1 MRPLSLTLSAF
12 GPYADETT
20 IDLGQLG
27 ESGLYLIT
35 GDTGAGKTTLFDAIT
50 YALYGEPSGQTR
62 KVSMLRSK
70 YARDNC
76 PTFVEMVFEYGGR
89 HYTIR
94 RSPDQMRP
102 AKRGEGLVNQPAEAE
117 IHLPDGRLVTKP
129 REVNECIR
137 ALLRIDRDQF
147 TRVAMIAQGD
157 FLKLL
162 MASTEERKT
171 LFRQI
176 FSTGLFDRLQ
186 ERLKQEASGKKARY
200 DELNQGIRFHCQAI
214 QWEEEDGLSLQVLKA
229 REGALQPEQV
239 ESLLTSLIEKGGDR
253 LTAAEAAL
261 AQTEALLA
269 QENRLATLHEQRQRL
284 ETALTQGQDALKKAE
299 AALPALREQQQKA
312 AGRLP
317 EAQAMADE
325 QAALRALL
333 PRFQQL
339 EAQQARLG
347 ALTQSLKEQKSAL
360 EAGNREQEQQSKHL
374 ATEREELKTLSGAPS
389 RLVELANHIRELQQK
404 AQRISELERLF
415 SAILKKQQELENV
428 QRQYQK
434 ASQQAAQDIEQH
446 ERLSAHF
453 LDAQAGIL
461 ADSLRPGAPCP
472 VCGALEHPAPARTA
486 PDAPSQQL
494 VQEARKKAE
503 QARQQAARL
512 SEQAHALVSE
522 TSRRQEEIGGLAA
535 QLDIGDGLEGFQQ
548 RLARL
553 ASQNQETISQQQTLL
568 QQEQRLDQR
577 RKALEQ
583 HIPLKEKALEQ
594 SALKLTALQSQIAGQ
609 AREQAVL
616 EEGIR
621 QETLQLPF
629 ENRLMAERKIAS
641 LDAARQQL
649 VKQAEDS
656 QQALNQQLLEQKG
669 LQESAFALKAQ
680 LESSAPVDMAQVE
693 ARRTSLNAQKTGIN
707 QRIRQ
712 LNIQQNANRQALS
725 GIARQQKELSRVS
738 REWAFIKNLSDTAN
752 GTLQGKDKI
761 MLETYAQGF
770 YFDRVIRR
778 ANLRLKTMSDGQYEL
793 RRSLEAL
800 DRRSQTGLDLMVLD
814 HYNGSHR
821 EVGSLSGGESFM
833 ASLSLALG
841 LSDEIQ
847 SSAGGIRLST
857 MFVDEGFGSL
867 DQNALSQ
874 SMKSLH
880 SLARSQVLVGIIS
893 HVAELK
899 ERIEKQ
905 VVVKKSAGGGSE
917 VRIIPG

>member
-137 ALLRIDRDQF
+137 ALLRIDREQF

-157 FLKLL
+157 FLRLL
-162 MASTEERKT
+162 VASTEERKT

-176 FSTGLFDRLQ
+176 FGTGLFDRLQ
-186 ERLKQEASGKKARY
+186 EKLKQEASGRKARY

-239 ESLLTSLIEKGGDR
+239 ESLLTILIEKGGER
-253 LTAAEAAL
+253 LAEAEEAL

-284 ETALTQGQDALKKAE
+284 ETALKQSHDALKKAE
-299 AALPALREQQQKA
+299 EALPTLREQQQKA
-312 AGRLP
+312 AARLP

-339 EAQQARLG
+339 ETQQAQLD
-347 ALTQSLKEQKSAL
+347 ALTQSLKEQKSSL

-374 ATEREELKTLSGAPS
+374 ATEREELKALSGAPS

-404 AQRISELERLF
+404 AQRISELERLY
-415 SAILKKQQELENV
+415 SAFLKKQQELESV
-428 QRQYQK
+428 QRQYQRP
-434 ASQQAAQDIEQH
+434 ANRPRRTLSSRRAAV
-446 ERLSAHF
+446 RPF
-453 LDAQAGIL
+453 PDAQAGIL
-461 ADSLRPGAPCP
+461 ADSRAQALPARSAAPWSIPPPPGAPRTRPASNWCRRRGKGGAGPPAGCP
-472 VCGALEHPAPARTA
+472 AQRTGPRPGQRDQPASGGDR
-486 PDAPSQQL
+486 
-494 VQEARKKAE
+494 
-503 QARQQAARL
+503 
-512 SEQAHALVSE
+512 
-522 TSRRQEEIGGLAA
+522 GLAA
-535 QLDIGDGLEGFQQ
+535 QLDTRGQPGGVPAAPGSPRQPERGGDQPATNASAAGTAPGPAPESAGAAHPAEGKGPG
-548 RLARL
+548 
-553 ASQNQETISQQQTLL
+553 TIRPEADHAAKPDRGAGPGTGGAGGRHPAGNPSA
-568 QQEQRLDQR
+568 
-577 RKALEQ
+577 AL
-583 HIPLKEKALEQ
+583 
-594 SALKLTALQSQIAGQ
+594 
-609 AREQAVL
+609 
-616 EEGIR
+616 
-621 QETLQLPF
+621 
-629 ENRLMAERKIAS
+629 ENRLTAERTIAS

-649 VKQAEDS
+649 VKQAEVS

-669 LQESAFALKAQ
+669 LQERAFALKAQ
-680 LESSAPVDMAQVE
+680 LESSSRWTW
-693 ARRTSLNAQKTGIN
+693 RRWRRGK
-707 QRIRQ
+707 
-712 LNIQQNANRQALS
+712 QA
-725 GIARQQKELSRVS
+725 
-738 REWAFIKNLSDTAN
+738 
-752 GTLQGKDKI
+752 
-761 MLETYAQGF
+761 
-770 YFDRVIRR
+770 
-778 ANLRLKTMSDGQYEL
+778 
-793 RRSLEAL
+793 
-800 DRRSQTGLDLMVLD
+800 
-814 HYNGSHR
+814 
-821 EVGSLSGGESFM
+821 
-833 ASLSLALG
+833 
-841 LSDEIQ
+841 
-847 SSAGGIRLST
+847 
-857 MFVDEGFGSL
+857 
-867 DQNALSQ
+867 
-874 SMKSLH
+874 
-880 SLARSQVLVGIIS
+880 
-893 HVAELK
+893 
-899 ERIEKQ
+899 
-905 VVVKKSAGGGSE
+905 
-917 VRIIPG
+917 